1 MDWAE
6 FDTPLY
12 EEPLFYIEPKD
23 KDKRSEITR
32 QASFRKKLKNAIPN
46 ARAVA
51 VPNAGKRGP
60 KAIRTAKAEGMTAG
74 FPDLIIIYQGRV
86 AFFEFKNAKNMP
98 TDAQIDFMNWLHRS
112 GFKVACVRTP
122 EKAFELLKEWGWPV

>member
-1 MDWAE
+1 MDWSK

-23 KDKRSEITR
+23 KDKRSEIER
-32 QASFRKKLKNAIPN
+32 QASFRKKLKNAIPD
-46 ARAVA
+46 ADAVA

-60 KAIRTAKAEGMTAG
+60 KAIRAAKLEGLKPG
-74 FPDLIIIYQGRV
+74 FPDLIVIHQGRV
-86 AFFEFKNAKNMP
+86 AFLEFKNGKKMP
-98 TDAQIDFMNWLHRS
+98 NDTQVDVMNWLHRS
-112 GFKVACVRTP
+112 DFNVACVRTP